1 MKVTLRFWWYLKH
14 GRHPLHKNF
23 RNASFEM
30 LVVCKASALTDVADL
45 EADILCTL
53 RSSSANLT
61 GLIETSFTQSLHISN
76 LKVLV
81 IWRISK
87 RINHNQN
94 ACSFDKKSNDLQE
107 LLTGAIFL
115 WMEIDDSIYIYAYWY
130 MLETRLPR
138 LDASVQTVAAR
149 SAYRGYPWI
158 KKKTTKTWHMF
169 CVEKAT

>member
-76 LKVLV
+76 LKVLN

-87 RINHNQN
+87 RINHKQN

-115 WMEIDDSIYIYAYWY
+115 WMEIDDSTYIYICILIY
-130 MLETRLPR
+130 
-138 LDASVQTVAAR
+138 V
-149 SAYRGYPWI
+149 GN
-158 KKKTTKTWHMF
+158 KTTQTW
-169 CVEKAT
+169 CICANRGSPKCL